1 MKATTTSTSTTASNF
16 SVIAPTSMV
25 TNNNVDSQ
33 NVCVLTTVQ
42 FMALIEAM
50 PLSNVVLRDKKSD
63 RFIVLKRVE
72 LFAAKAIPT
81 KDELLNA
88 WKSMYFNTWKMKF
101 EIEKCSHESL
111 KSGNLFRNL
120 DRFDVAMY
128 LAGKKVFDTAEY
140 NLDLVEG
147 KVGLTPKSK
156 VREDF
161 TTNKELKAHCYK
173 VAESAWKLLNI
184 DTLITKALVDVD
196 KEDKEAGAKEAK
208 DVKETGAKETKTKA
222 KTKAKAKAET
232 TVEAKA
238 ETEQVQVLAEVA

>member
-1 MKATTTSTSTTASNF
+1 
-16 SVIAPTSMV
+16 
-25 TNNNVDSQ
+25 
-33 NVCVLTTVQ
+33 
-42 FMALIEAM
+42 
-50 PLSNVVLRDKKSD
+50 
-63 RFIVLKRVE
+63 
-72 LFAAKAIPT
+72 
-81 KDELLNA
+81 
-88 WKSMYFNTWKMKF
+88 MKF

-128 LAGKKVFDTAEY
+128 LAGNKVFDTAEY

-184 DTLITKALVDVD
+184 DTLITKALVDAD
-196 KEDKEAGAKEAK
+196 KEDKEAKVTEAKE
-208 DVKETGAKETKTKA
+208 VKKTTKTTSKTKA
-222 KTKAKAKAET
+222 KT

>member
-1 MKATTTSTSTTASNF
+1 MKATTSSAVTFNSSASTVTTNANS
-16 SVIAPTSMV
+16 
-25 TNNNVDSQ
+25 VDSQ
-33 NVCVLTTVQ
+33 NVSVLTTVQ
-42 FMALIEAM
+42 FLALIEAI

-72 LFAAKAIPT
+72 LFAAKAVPT

-111 KSGNLFRNL
+111 RSGNLFRNL

-128 LAGKKVFDTAEY
+128 LAGNKVFDTAEY

-173 VAESAWKLLNI
+173 TAESAWKLLNI
-184 DTLITKALVDVD
+184 DTLITKALVDAD
-196 KEDKEAGAKEAK
+196 KEDKEEKESKEAK
-208 DVKETGAKETKTKA
+208 GKAKEKATA
-222 KTKAKAKAET
+222 KTTAKT
-232 TVEAKA
+232 TVEP
-238 ETEQVQVLAEVA
+238 EQVQVLAEVA

>member
-1 MKATTTSTSTTASNF
+1 MKATTTSTSTAASNF
-16 SVIAPTSMV
+16 SVIAPTSTV
-25 TNNNVDSQ
+25 NNNVDSQ
-33 NVCVLTTVQ
+33 NVSVLTTVQ
-42 FMALIEAM
+42 FMSIIEAC

-184 DTLITKALVDVD
+184 DTLISKALVDAE
-196 KEDKEAGAKEAK
+196 KEEKVENVETTGKAKKGKKAKRVVKTTAKTMDKEAEEK
-208 DVKETGAKETKTKA
+208 
-222 KTKAKAKAET
+222 KAE
-232 TVEAKA
+232 EKR
-238 ETEQVQVLAEVA
+238 LAEAA

>member
-1 MKATTTSTSTTASNF
+1 MTTTSTSSSTSATA
-16 SVIAPTSMV
+16 AATATSATV
-25 TNNNVDSQ
+25 TKNVDSQ

-42 FMALIEAM
+42 FLDLIEAC

-111 KSGNLFRNL
+111 KSGNLFKNL

-184 DTLITKALVDVD
+184 DTLISKALVDAEKEEKVENVETTGKAKKD
-196 KEDKEAGAKEAK
+196 KKAKRVAKTTAKTIDKEAEEK
-208 DVKETGAKETKTKA
+208 
-222 KTKAKAKAET
+222 KAE
-232 TVEAKA
+232 EKG
-238 ETEQVQVLAEVA
+238 LAEAA

>member
-1 MKATTTSTSTTASNF
+1 MTTKTSSA
-16 SVIAPTSMV
+16 AV
-25 TNNNVDSQ
+25 TLTRNVDSQ
-33 NVCVLTTVQ
+33 NVCVSTFVQ
-42 FMALIEAM
+42 FAALIEAC
-50 PLSNVVLRDKKSD
+50 PLSNVVLRDKKTD

-72 LFAAKAIPT
+72 LFASKAVPT

-120 DRFDVAMY
+120 DRFDVTMY
-128 LAGKKVFDTAEY
+128 LAGKKVFDTADY

-173 VAESAWKLLNI
+173 VAERAWKLLNI
-184 DTLITKALVDVD
+184 DTLITSALTDAEKEEKEQKLEKSEKATKVKG
-196 KEDKEAGAKEAK
+196 KETAKATTK
-208 DVKETGAKETKTKA
+208 DVKSEDVKSE
-222 KTKAKAKAET
+222 E
-232 TVEAKA
+232 
-238 ETEQVQVLAEVA
+238 VQVLAEVA

>member
-1 MKATTTSTSTTASNF
+1 MKVTTTSTTASNF
-16 SVIAPTSMV
+16 SVIAPTSTV
-25 TNNNVDSQ
+25 NNNVDSQ
-33 NVCVLTTVQ
+33 NVSVLTTVQ
-42 FMALIEAM
+42 FLGLIEAI

-128 LAGKKVFDTAEY
+128 LAGNKVFDTAEY

-161 TTNKELKAHCYK
+161 TTNKELKVHCYK

-184 DTLITKALVDVD
+184 DTLITKALVDAD
-196 KEDKEAGAKEAK
+196 KEDKEAKVTEAKE
-208 DVKETGAKETKTKA
+208 VKKTTKTTSKTKA
-222 KTKAKAKAET
+222 KT

>member
-1 MKATTTSTSTTASNF
+1 MKATTTSTSTAASNF
-16 SVIAPTSMV
+16 SVIAPTSTV
-25 TNNNVDSQ
+25 STNANNLDSQ
-33 NVCVLTTVQ
+33 NVSVLTTVQ

-72 LFAAKAIPT
+72 LFATKAVPT

-111 KSGNLFRNL
+111 RSGNLFRNL

-173 VAESAWKLLNI
+173 VAENAWKLLNI
-184 DTLITKALVDVD
+184 DTLISKALVDAD
-196 KEDKEAGAKEAK
+196 KEDKEAKVTEAKEAK
-208 DVKETGAKETKTKA
+208 NVKEVKGKTKA
-222 KTKAKAKAET
+222 KTKVET

-238 ETEQVQVLAEVA
+238 ETEQVQVLAEAA

>member
-1 MKATTTSTSTTASNF
+1 MKATTSTTTAFNSSTIASTTA
-16 SVIAPTSMV
+16 
-25 TNNNVDSQ
+25 NNVDSQ
-33 NVCVLTTVQ
+33 NVSVLTTVQ
-42 FMALIEAM
+42 FLALIEAI

-72 LFAAKAIPT
+72 LFAAKAVPT

-111 KSGNLFRNL
+111 RSGNLFRNL

-128 LAGKKVFDTAEY
+128 LAGNKVFDTADY

-184 DTLITKALVDVD
+184 DTLITKALVDAD
-196 KEDKEAGAKEAK
+196 KEDKKTE
-208 DVKETGAKETKTKA
+208 AKETITKVAKTKA
-222 KTKAKAKAET
+222 KT
-232 TVEAKA
+232 TVEAKVETTA

>member
-16 SVIAPTSMV
+16 SVIAPTSTV
-25 TNNNVDSQ
+25 NNNVDSQ
-33 NVCVLTTVQ
+33 NVSVLTTVQ
-42 FMALIEAM
+42 FLGLIEAC

-72 LFAAKAIPT
+72 LFAAKAVPT

-128 LAGKKVFDTAEY
+128 LAGNKVFDTAEY

-184 DTLITKALVDVD
+184 DTLITKALVDAD
-196 KEDKEAGAKEAK
+196 KEDKEAKVTEAKE
-208 DVKETGAKETKTKA
+208 VKKTTKTTSKTKA
-222 KTKAKAKAET
+222 KT

>member
-1 MKATTTSTSTTASNF
+1 MKATTSTTTAFNSSTIASTTA
-16 SVIAPTSMV
+16 
-25 TNNNVDSQ
+25 NNVDSQ
-33 NVCVLTTVQ
+33 NVSVLTTVQ
-42 FMALIEAM
+42 FLSLIEAI

-72 LFAAKAIPT
+72 LFAAKAVPT

-111 KSGNLFRNL
+111 RSGNLFRNL

-128 LAGKKVFDTAEY
+128 LAGNKVFDTAEY

-173 VAESAWKLLNI
+173 TAESAWKLLNI
-184 DTLITKALVDVD
+184 DTLITKALVDADKED
-196 KEDKEAGAKEAK
+196 KEDKEAKDAKGKAKEKGTAK
-208 DVKETGAKETKTKA
+208 
-222 KTKAKAKAET
+222 T
-232 TVEAKA
+232 TVEP
-238 ETEQVQVLAEVA
+238 EQVQVLAEVA

>member
-1 MKATTTSTSTTASNF
+1 MKATTTSTAASNF
-16 SVIAPTSMV
+16 SVIAPTSTV
-25 TNNNVDSQ
+25 TNNVDSQ
-33 NVCVLTTVQ
+33 NVSVLTTVQ
-42 FMALIEAM
+42 FLGLIEAM

-128 LAGKKVFDTAEY
+128 LAGKKSLIQPNTIWIW
-140 NLDLVEG
+140 LRGKSDL
-147 KVGLTPKSK
+147 PQSQ
-156 VREDF
+156 R
-161 TTNKELKAHCYK
+161 C
-173 VAESAWKLLNI
+173 
-184 DTLITKALVDVD
+184 
-196 KEDKEAGAKEAK
+196 
-208 DVKETGAKETKTKA
+208 VKISQQTRN
-222 KTKAKAKAET
+222 
-232 TVEAKA
+232 
-238 ETEQVQVLAEVA
+238 

>member
-1 MKATTTSTSTTASNF
+1 MKATTSTAASNF
-16 SVIAPTSMV
+16 SVIAPTSTV
-25 TNNNVDSQ
+25 TNNVDSQ

-42 FMALIEAM
+42 FLGLIEAM

-173 VAESAWKLLNI
+173 VAESA
-184 DTLITKALVDVD
+184 
-196 KEDKEAGAKEAK
+196 
-208 DVKETGAKETKTKA
+208 
-222 KTKAKAKAET
+222 
-232 TVEAKA
+232 
-238 ETEQVQVLAEVA
+238 

>member
-1 MKATTTSTSTTASNF
+1 MTTKSSSA
-16 SVIAPTSMV
+16 AV
-25 TNNNVDSQ
+25 TLTRNVDSQ
-33 NVCVLTTVQ
+33 NVCVSTFVQ
-42 FMALIEAM
+42 FAALIESC
-50 PLSNVVLRDKKSD
+50 PLSNVVLRDKKTD

-72 LFAAKAIPT
+72 LFAAKAVPT

-120 DRFDVAMY
+120 DRFDVTMY
-128 LAGKKVFDTAEY
+128 LAGKKVFDTADY

-184 DTLITKALVDVD
+184 DALITKSLVDAE
-196 KEDKEAGAKEAK
+196 KEEKATAE
-208 DVKETGAKETKTKA
+208 VKPEKGTKA
-222 KTKAKAKAET
+222 KGKETAKPTTK
-232 TVEAKA
+232 V
-238 ETEQVQVLAEVA
+238 ETEEAQVQVLAEVA

>member
-1 MKATTTSTSTTASNF
+1 MKATTTSTAASNF
-16 SVIAPTSMV
+16 SVIAPTSTV
-25 TNNNVDSQ
+25 NNNVDSQ
-33 NVCVLTTVQ
+33 NVSVLTTVQ
-42 FMALIEAM
+42 FLGLIEAM

-72 LFAAKAIPT
+72 LFAAKAVPT

-184 DTLITKALVDVD
+184 DTLITKALVDAD
-196 KEDKEAGAKEAK
+196 KENTEAKEAK
-208 DVKETGAKETKTKA
+208 NVKVTGAKETKTKA
-222 KTKAKAKAET
+222 KPTTKTTAEAKAK
-232 TVEAKA
+232 
-238 ETEQVQVLAEVA
+238 TEQVQVLAEVA

>member
-1 MKATTTSTSTTASNF
+1 MKATTSTTAASNF
-16 SVIAPTSMV
+16 SVIAPTSTV
-25 TNNNVDSQ
+25 NNNVDSQ
-33 NVCVLTTVQ
+33 NVSVLTTVQ
-42 FMALIEAM
+42 FLGLIEAM

-72 LFAAKAIPT
+72 LFAAKAVPT

-128 LAGKKVFDTAEY
+128 LAGNKVFDTAEY

-184 DTLITKALVDVD
+184 DTLITKALVDAD
-196 KEDKEAGAKEAK
+196 KEDKEAKVTEAKE
-208 DVKETGAKETKTKA
+208 VKKTTKTTSKTKA
-222 KTKAKAKAET
+222 KT

>member
-1 MKATTTSTSTTASNF
+1 MTTKTSSA
-16 SVIAPTSMV
+16 AV
-25 TNNNVDSQ
+25 TLTRNVDSQ
-33 NVCVLTTVQ
+33 NVCVLTFVQ
-42 FMALIEAM
+42 FAALIEAC
-50 PLSNVVLRDKKSD
+50 PLSNVVLRDKKTD

-72 LFAAKAIPT
+72 LFASKAVPT

-128 LAGKKVFDTAEY
+128 LAGKKVFDTADY

-161 TTNKELKAHCYK
+161 TTNKELKVHCYK

-184 DTLITKALVDVD
+184 DTLITSALVDAE
-196 KEDKEAGAKEAK
+196 KEEKEEKTEK
-208 DVKETGAKETKTKA
+208 SVKPEKETKA
-222 KTKAKAKAET
+222 KRKRTATPTAK
-232 TVEAKA
+232 VEP
-238 ETEQVQVLAEVA
+238 EEVQVLAEVA

>member
-1 MKATTTSTSTTASNF
+1 MKATTTSTAASNF
-16 SVIAPTSMV
+16 SVIAPTSTV
-25 TNNNVDSQ
+25 NNNVDSQ
-33 NVCVLTTVQ
+33 NVSVLTTVQ
-42 FMALIEAM
+42 FLGLIEAM

-184 DTLITKALVDVD
+184 DTLISKALVDAD
-196 KEDKEAGAKEAK
+196 KENTEAKEAK
-208 DVKETGAKETKTKA
+208 NVKVTGAKETKTKA
-222 KTKAKAKAET
+222 KAKAET
-232 TVEAKA
+232 TAEAKA
-238 ETEQVQVLAEVA
+238 KTTAEAKAKTEQVQVLAEVA

>member
-1 MKATTTSTSTTASNF
+1 MKATTSTTAFNS
-16 SVIAPTSMV
+16 STIAST
-25 TNNNVDSQ
+25 TANNVDSQ
-33 NVCVLTTVQ
+33 NVSVLTTVQ
-42 FMALIEAM
+42 FLALIEAI

-72 LFAAKAIPT
+72 LFAAKAVPT

-111 KSGNLFRNL
+111 RSGNLFRNL

-128 LAGKKVFDTAEY
+128 LAGNKVFDTADY

-184 DTLITKALVDVD
+184 DTLITKALVDAD
-196 KEDKEAGAKEAK
+196 KEEKEAK
-208 DVKETGAKETKTKA
+208 VTEAKEVKGKAKA
-222 KTKAKAKAET
+222 KTKVEN

-238 ETEQVQVLAEVA
+238 ETEQVHVLAEVA

>member
-1 MKATTTSTSTTASNF
+1 MKATTTSTSTAASKF
-16 SVIAPTSMV
+16 TVIAPTSTV
-25 TNNNVDSQ
+25 STNANNVDSQ

-184 DTLITKALVDVD
+184 DTLISKALVDAD
-196 KEDKEAGAKEAK
+196 KENTEAKEAK
-208 DVKETGAKETKTKA
+208 NVKVTGAKETKTKA
-222 KTKAKAKAET
+222 KPTTKTTAEAKAK
-232 TVEAKA
+232 
-238 ETEQVQVLAEVA
+238 TEQVQVLAEVA

>member
-1 MKATTTSTSTTASNF
+1 MKATTSTSAFNSSTIASTV
-16 SVIAPTSMV
+16 S
-25 TNNNVDSQ
+25 TNPNNVDSQ

-42 FMALIEAM
+42 FLALIEAM

-72 LFAAKAIPT
+72 LFAAKAVPT

-111 KSGNLFRNL
+111 RSGNLFRNL

-128 LAGKKVFDTAEY
+128 LAGNKVFDTAEY

-173 VAESAWKLLNI
+173 TAESAWKLLNI
-184 DTLITKALVDVD
+184 DTLITKALVDAD
-196 KEDKEAGAKEAK
+196 KEDKEDK
-208 DVKETGAKETKTKA
+208 GAKETKA
-222 KTKAKAKAET
+222 KDAKAKETKATAKT
-232 TVEAKA
+232 TVKAKA

>member
-1 MKATTTSTSTTASNF
+1 MKATTTSTTASNF
-16 SVIAPTSMV
+16 SAIASTSTV

-42 FMALIEAM
+42 FLGLIEAM

-184 DTLITKALVDVD
+184 DTLISKALVDAD
-196 KEDKEAGAKEAK
+196 KENTEAKEAK
-208 DVKETGAKETKTKA
+208 NVKVTGAKVT

-232 TVEAKA
+232 TAEAKTK
-238 ETEQVQVLAEVA
+238 TEQVQVLAEVA

>member
-1 MKATTTSTSTTASNF
+1 MKATTSSATTIASTST
-16 SVIAPTSMV
+16 V
-25 TNNNVDSQ
+25 NNNVDSQ
-33 NVCVLTTVQ
+33 NVSVLTTVQ
-42 FMALIEAM
+42 FMSIIEAC
-50 PLSNVVLRDKKSD
+50 PLSNVVLRDKKTD

-72 LFAAKAIPT
+72 LFAAKAVPT

-120 DRFDVAMY
+120 DRFDVTMY
-128 LAGKKVFDTAEY
+128 LAGNKVFDTADY

-161 TTNKELKAHCYK
+161 TTNKELKAHSYK

-184 DTLITKALVDVD
+184 DALITKALVDAN
-196 KEDKEAGAKEAK
+196 KEE
-208 DVKETGAKETKTKA
+208 KETKETKVTEETKGEKTVNAKGKA
-222 KTKAKAKAET
+222 KEKATTKT
-232 TVEAKA
+232 TVEP
-238 ETEQVQVLAEVA
+238 EQVQVLAEVA

>member
-1 MKATTTSTSTTASNF
+1 MKATTSTTTAFNSSTIASTTA
-16 SVIAPTSMV
+16 
-25 TNNNVDSQ
+25 NNVDSQ
-33 NVCVLTTVQ
+33 NVSVLTTVQ
-42 FMALIEAM
+42 FLALIEAI

-72 LFAAKAIPT
+72 LFAAKAVPT

-111 KSGNLFRNL
+111 RSGNLFRNL

-128 LAGKKVFDTAEY
+128 LAGNKVFDTAEY

-173 VAESAWKLLNI
+173 TAESAWKLLNI
-184 DTLITKALVDVD
+184 DTLITKALVDAD
-196 KEDKEAGAKEAK
+196 KEDKEE
-208 DVKETGAKETKTKA
+208 KETKDAKGKA
-222 KTKAKAKAET
+222 KEKATAKT
-232 TVEAKA
+232 TVEP
-238 ETEQVQVLAEVA
+238 EQVQVLAEVA